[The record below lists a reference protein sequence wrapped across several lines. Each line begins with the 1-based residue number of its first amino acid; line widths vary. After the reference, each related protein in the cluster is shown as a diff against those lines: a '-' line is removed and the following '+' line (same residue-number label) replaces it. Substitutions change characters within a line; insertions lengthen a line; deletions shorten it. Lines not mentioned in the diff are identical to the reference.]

1 MLKVLFMLNFNRIV
15 IAVFLI
21 CVGGLQALSVTAAPG
36 RPLNVLFIAVD
47 DLKPTIGA
55 YGDRQAVTPNL
66 DALAGKG
73 AVFERA
79 YCQQA
84 VCSPSRTSLMAGLR
98 PDSTRVYDLKTHFRE
113 HVPDAV
119 TLPQLFR
126 ENNYRTVSVGKIFHG
141 NLDDAPSWDE
151 VLSGRLPMHA
161 SAEFK
166 KKKTLNSN
174 YFPAWECS
182 EVPDAAYSD
191 GMNAEKAAA
200 KLSELK
206 ASGQPWFF
214 AVGFYKPHLP
224 FCAPSKYWDLYD
236 REALWPPP
244 SRKQPEGV
252 FKWSGHPNWELA
264 HNRYTDEH
272 SVQLTNPLS
281 LETEKTLR
289 HGYYACVSYTD
300 AQIGKLLS
308 ALKEEGLEENTIVVV
323 WGDHGFHVGDM
334 GFWCKHTNYETATH
348 SPLIFRVPGLPEGG
362 RVSTPVEFV
371 DVYPTLAAL
380 CGLSIPSDV
389 EGESLVALL
398 KDSEAP
404 ARGVAFSQYP
414 RNAGSSEMMGYS
426 VRSERWRYT
435 EWIRLRDGKVM
446 GRELYDF
453 ETDPLQT
460 KNHAGDPALS
470 SVVEHHSELLSDA
483 GRRVSELR
491 REKK

>member
-1 MLKVLFMLNFNRIV
+1 MLKGIIMGICIRKAMV
-15 IAVFLI
+15 LI
-21 CVGGLQALSVTAAPG
+21 CVCCTEILAMVDATGAPF
-36 RPLNVLFIAVD
+36 NILFIAVD
-47 DLKPTIGA
+47 DLKPAIGA

-66 DALAGKG
+66 DALADRGS
-73 AVFERA
+73 VFEQA

-84 VCSPSRTSLMAGLR
+84 VCSPSRTSLMTGLR
-98 PDSTRVYDLKTHFRE
+98 PDSTQVYDLVTHFRE
-113 HVPDAV
+113 TVPDVV

-126 ENNYRTVSVGKIFHG
+126 KNGYRTVSVGKIFHG

-161 SAEFK
+161 SDEFEK
-166 KKKTLNSN
+166 KKAEHPKH
-174 YFPAWECS
+174 FPAWECS
-182 EVPDAAYSD
+182 DEPDAAYSD
-191 GMNAEKAAA
+191 GMNAEKVVA

-206 ASGQPWFF
+206 AGRQPWFF

-224 FCAPSKYWDLYD
+224 FCAPSKYWELYD
-236 REALWPPP
+236 REVLWPPP
-244 SRKQPEGV
+244 SRAQPDGA

-264 HNRYTDEH
+264 HNRYTDED

-300 AQIGKLLS
+300 AQIGKLLN
-308 ALKEEGLEENTIVVV
+308 ALRAEGLEQNTIVVV

-348 SPLIFRVPGLPEGG
+348 SPLIFRVPGMPEGG

-371 DVYPTLAAL
+371 DVYPTLASL
-380 CGLSIPSDV
+380 CGLPVPDAV
-389 EGESLVALL
+389 DGRSLVALM
-398 KDSEAP
+398 KDPTAEAQ
-404 ARGVAFSQYP
+404 GLAFSQYP
-414 RNAGSSEMMGYS
+414 RNAGPSEMMGYS

-453 ETDPLQT
+453 ETDPLQVR
-460 KNHAGDPALS
+460 NHASNPELKP
-470 SVVEHHSELLSDA
+470 VVDQHSKWLVDA
-483 GRRVSELR
+483 GRNVKKLR
-491 REKK
+491 